1 MKQSL
6 DYARKVAEKHLD
18 EMMASINPAIG
29 FSIGLDGVAYLADIK
44 NQRLILDRE
53 PTEAENACLLAY
65 SLELQLRTSDQL
77 EFELDGS
84 LYHRDREAGKYTKYT
99 REGTT
104 WKAEDLS
111 LLDFIKIQEFA
122 QKETISDADR
132 AAKAKADMERLKAE
146 MELKPG
152 KVREG

>member
-6 DYARKVAEKHLD
+6 DYAKKVAEKHLD

-29 FSIGLDGVAYLADIK
+29 FSIGPDNVAYLADLK

-53 PTEAENACLLAY
+53 PSDAERACLLAY
-65 SLELQLRTSDQL
+65 SMELQLRTSDQL

-84 LYHRDREAGKYTKYT
+84 LYHRDREKGEYRRYYLD
-99 REGTT
+99 GTS
-104 WKAEDLS
+104 WKSETLS

-122 QKETISDADR
+122 QKDTISEADR
-132 AAKAKADMERLKAE
+132 AARSREDWKRLEDTAMK
-146 MELKPG
+146 MPG
-152 KVREG
+152 KVKEE